1 MYSCAL
7 LEGHGWLRS
16 KIRKLDGGLSTAMEL
31 NGNKLSTSLWTGE
44 LIRTAPDEIT
54 KAHIDFINAGAEIII
69 TSAYQLSYLGCGNR
83 GWSELQTDEAIYK
96 STQLAKDAVSQSGKD
111 VKVAASV
118 GPYGAALAD
127 GSEYRGNYGVGKTA
141 LKDFHA
147 KRIELLIASN
157 PDYLALETMPDT
169 QEVEVLLDLLS
180 DCPIPYWIS
189 YSCKAGNQTN
199 AGQSFASAVDLAQSA
214 MAVGV
219 NCTAPELINELLESA
234 SSSIPYVVYPNSGR
248 KWDAVKKEWIGTT
261 EIGFADSLVKEW
273 IDLGAEIIGGCCG
286 IGPKEIASLRLS

>member
-1 MYSCAL
+1 MSQ
-7 LEGHGWLRS
+7 S
-16 KIRKLDGGLSTAMEL
+16 KINKLDGGLSTALEL

-44 LIRTAPDEIT
+44 LIRTAPNEIT
-54 KAHIDFINAGAEIII
+54 KAHLDFINAGAQIII
-69 TSAYQLSYLGCGNR
+69 TSSYQLSYIGCENR
-83 GWSELQTDEAIYK
+83 GWSTSQTDEALYK
-96 STQLAKDAVSQSGKD
+96 STQLAIDAVSQSKKA

-127 GSEYRGNYGVGKTA
+127 GSEYRGNYGVGKSA
-141 LKDFHA
+141 LRDFHA
-147 KRIELLIASN
+147 RRIEVLIASN

-189 YSCKAGNQTN
+189 YSCKEGNQTN

-219 NCTAPELINELLESA
+219 NCTAPELITGLLSSA
-234 SSSIPYVVYPNSGR
+234 SSAVPYVVYPNSGR
-248 KWDAVKKEWIGTT
+248 SWDAVGKVWIGTT
-261 EIGFADSLVKEW
+261 QVGFADSLVKEW
-273 IDLGAEIIGGCCG
+273 MDQGAEIIGGCCG
-286 IGPKEIASLRLS
+286 IGPKEITSLRLS